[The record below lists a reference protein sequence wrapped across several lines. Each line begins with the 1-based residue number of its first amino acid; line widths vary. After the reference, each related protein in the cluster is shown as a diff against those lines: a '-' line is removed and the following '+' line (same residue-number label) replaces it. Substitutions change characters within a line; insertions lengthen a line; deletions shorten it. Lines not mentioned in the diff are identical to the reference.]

1 MATLYLDDIREDI
14 AQTYLKAPFPQRQ
27 RLKQLIEEMILKW
40 SLTTGEGE
48 MAQSIWWYNHETFI
62 QHTPGV
68 CGGEACVRQTR
79 MPVWTLISL
88 RAQGATDP
96 EILIDYPGLTAT
108 DLEAA
113 WAYYQSYREEIEQA
127 LASQDDDN

>member
-1 MATLYLDDIREDI
+1 
-14 AQTYLKAPFPQRQ
+14 LKAPFPQRQ

-40 SLTTGEGE
+40 FLTAGEGE
-48 MAQSIWWYNHETFI
+48 IAQSIWWYNHEIFI

-68 CGGEACVRQTR
+68 CGGEACVRRTR

-88 RAQGATDP
+88 RAQGATDS

-113 WAYYQSYREEIEQA
+113 WAYYQSHREEIEQA

>member
-1 MATLYLDDIREDI
+1 
-14 AQTYLKAPFPQRQ
+14 
-27 RLKQLIEEMILKW
+27 
-40 SLTTGEGE
+40 
-48 MAQSIWWYNHETFI
+48 
-62 QHTPGV
+62 
-68 CGGEACVRQTR
+68 

-88 RAQGATDP
+88 RSQGATDP

-113 WAYYQSYREEIEQA
+113 WAYYQSHREEIEQA